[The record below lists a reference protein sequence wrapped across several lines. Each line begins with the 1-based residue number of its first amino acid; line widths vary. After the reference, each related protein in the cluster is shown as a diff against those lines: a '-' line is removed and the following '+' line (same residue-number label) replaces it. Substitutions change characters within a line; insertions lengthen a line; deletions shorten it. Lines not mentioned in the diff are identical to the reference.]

1 MAVVREVFVD
11 SVAVTAVAAE
21 EVVVVVVAEAKAVAT
36 IVTKK
41 YPKVEQ
47 SLQTGQLRLLPVQ
60 LWRVEVGEVGEGQLV
75 L

>member
-11 SVAVTAVAAE
+11 SVAVTAVGA
-21 EVVVVVVAEAKAVAT
+21 EVVVVVVAEAKVVAT

-47 SLQTGQLRLLPVQ
+47 SLQTAQLRLLPV
-60 LWRVEVGEVGEGQLV
+60 
-75 L
+75 